1 MARTLTSLLWIVLT
15 TELDGYTGGAR
26 EVALP
31 LARPLSKQRDWRNPM
46 RSGVPQCAK
55 ANVSIGS
62 IASFWP
68 SADHFRS
75 SPGNGHRQAD
85 PARPKSAPFPDSRI
99 AAKQTLFDHFVRA
112 GEHRCRQIEAE
123 RLGGFQT
130 DHQLVLGR
138 RLHRQI
144 SRLRSGPYQRSH
156 GPCRSGPN
164 VSVLFVQ
171 SSDEVAGQSSPGSRP
186 QSNRTPNARAA

>member
-1 MARTLTSLLWIVLT
+1 MSALVRITDSSRTSRHV
-15 TELDGYTGGAR
+15 R
-26 EVALP
+26 KV
-31 LARPLSKQRDWRNPM
+31 
-46 RSGVPQCAK
+46 
-55 ANVSIGS
+55 
-62 IASFWP
+62 
-68 SADHFRS
+68 
-75 SPGNGHRQAD
+75 
-85 PARPKSAPFPDSRI
+85 PFPDSCI

-123 RLGGFQT
+123 RLGGFQI

-171 SSDEVAGQSSPGSRP
+171 SSDEVAGRSSPGLGLSQIGRQMPALLSFTFLDLKCGSASSRAVP
-186 QSNRTPNARAA
+186 PV

>member
-1 MARTLTSLLWIVLT
+1 MQRIRYPAARV
-15 TELDGYTGGAR
+15 EL
-26 EVALP
+26 ALN
-31 LARPLSKQRDWRNPM
+31 D
-46 RSGVPQCAK
+46 RS
-55 ANVSIGS
+55 GS
-62 IASFWP
+62 IASFRPW
-68 SADHFRS
+68 ARHFRS
-75 SPGNGHRQAD
+75 TSMNGHRQIT
-85 PARPKSAPFPDSRI
+85 PAGPKSAPFPDSCI

-123 RLGGFQT
+123 RLGGFQI

-144 SRLRSGPYQRSH
+144 SRLRSGPYQRNH

-171 SSDEVAGQSSPGSRP
+171 SSDEVAGRSSPGPRP

>member
-1 MARTLTSLLWIVLT
+1 MGQIRKSGRATRQSGTPRTDIISRAYQV
-15 TELDGYTGGAR
+15 R
-26 EVALP
+26 KV
-31 LARPLSKQRDWRNPM
+31 
-46 RSGVPQCAK
+46 
-55 ANVSIGS
+55 
-62 IASFWP
+62 
-68 SADHFRS
+68 
-75 SPGNGHRQAD
+75 
-85 PARPKSAPFPDSRI
+85 PFPDSCI

-123 RLGGFQT
+123 RLGGFQI

-144 SRLRSGPYQRSH
+144 SRLRSGPYQRNH

-171 SSDEVAGQSSPGSRP
+171 SSDEVAGRSSPGPRP